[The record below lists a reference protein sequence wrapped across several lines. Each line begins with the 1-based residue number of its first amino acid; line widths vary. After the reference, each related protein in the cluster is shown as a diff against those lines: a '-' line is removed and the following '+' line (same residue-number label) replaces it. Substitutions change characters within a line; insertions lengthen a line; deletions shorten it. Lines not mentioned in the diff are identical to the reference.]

1 MTSRPFSCYLIGT
14 ESLLLSCAEALLEGG
29 HRILGVISD
38 APAVTQWCATNE
50 VRVLPPTG
58 YREELAA
65 SPFDYLLSI
74 TNLGVIP
81 PDVLRLPRRG
91 AINFHDGPLPR
102 FGGLYAPAWALMAA
116 EREYGITWH
125 LMTEGLDAGDIV
137 LQRRFP
143 VGQADTSLDLNT
155 RCLQAGVESFPELM
169 ALLARESLPRKPH
182 ELDRSTY
189 HGKAHRP
196 RALAWLDW
204 QRPRGEL
211 LALARAL
218 DFGEYANP
226 LAVPKLVNGGA
237 VVLARR
243 LQATGGGSGK
253 AGTVLAATGDTL
265 RIMATDGAVEA
276 SGLMTPDGAPLD
288 AAGALRALGL
298 DVLQALPP
306 VDAKRAGALEEFARR
321 AGPHEEWWVSRLTS
335 LEPIELP
342 YVDRRGATDGERCH
356 ESLALDARGDR
367 DVIARAFALYVARL
381 AGQSRFDLAY
391 REAGRVGAPAGL
403 DGFVAPRVPLRVRLE
418 RTATVEEADA
428 ALAREIEQVR
438 KRAGHARD
446 VMARH
451 PQLRSGA
458 RGGLGL
464 DIGIELVDRLEDRLP
479 AAGDLTLVLSARG
492 ESLWVHDATALTS
505 RQVATMARQ
514 FNGILSALGSGAR
527 MSGDR
532 KLPWTAL
539 PLLDAAER
547 RQVLETWNDT
557 ARAVREDACIHH
569 LVEQQVART
578 PDATAV
584 VFETGHYTYRELNA
598 RANQLAR
605 HLRAM
610 GAGPDMLVAISC
622 ERSLDLMVAVLG
634 VHKAGA
640 AYVPL
645 DPTYP
650 AERLRMMLEDS
661 QAGIV
666 LTQGPLLGEIPE
678 TAARVVCLDLDW
690 PEVARQDA
698 RNLAGGAS
706 PKDLAYC
713 IFTSGSTG
721 RPKGVMVEHRNVV
734 NFFAAMDD
742 RLGTD
747 PGVWLAVTSLSFD
760 ISVLELLWTLTR
772 GYKVVIHADE
782 NRAAGATA
790 GLANSHKRIDFSLFY
805 FSADGDPAA
814 QGAPGAGT
822 GGTGGTDPSTAR
834 YRLLLEGARFA
845 DKHGFSAVWTPERH
859 FHAFGGLY
867 PNPSV
872 TGAAIAATTTRI
884 GVRAGSCVLPLHHP
898 VRVAEEWAMVD
909 NLSNG
914 RVGISFAA
922 GWQPDDFLFQPENYA
937 NAKQRTVEL
946 METVRRLWRG
956 ETLSFPGPRGDVAVR
971 TLPRPVQRE
980 LPTWFTTAG
989 SPESYALAGKLGV
1002 NVLTHLLGQS
1012 IDELGDKITLYRKA
1026 RKAAGHRGDGQVSL
1040 MLHTFVGDSD
1050 EGVKEIVREPMKR
1063 YLATSISLI
1072 KGYAQA
1078 FPTFRKRADGSMPE
1092 TDLSALSDEE
1102 MDALLDYSFERYA
1115 ESSGL
1120 FGTVE
1125 SCAQVVDRLKGIGV
1139 DEVACLV
1146 DFGVDA
1152 ELTLKHLRHLN
1163 QLRAR
1168 TSRPRAA
1175 FADFSVA
1182 AQIARHEVTH
1192 LQCTPSMAGM
1202 LVATDRSRDA
1212 LRGLKALCIGGEA
1225 FPPSLAQELRRLV
1238 LGDVHNMYG
1247 PTETT
1252 IWSTMHTL
1260 DERPGAVPLGRPLA
1274 NTELF
1279 VLDPFGQPLPPGVPG
1294 ELCIGG
1300 AGVARGYWRRP
1311 ELTAERFVAHPFRR
1325 EPEARVYRTGDLV
1338 RWREDG
1344 TLDFLGRLD
1353 NQVKIRGFRIE
1364 LGEVEAA
1371 LCAHPLVREGVV
1383 AAREEAEGDKRLVA
1397 YVAWRAPASAD
1408 VAALRDHLR
1417 DTLPE
1422 FMVPSHFVEL
1432 AEIPRTPN
1440 GKTDRQR
1447 LPAPGVENAAVGA
1460 SAPPAEPSGAL
1471 EATIAGIWRD
1481 VLRLPAVG
1489 VHDNFFAIGG
1499 RSLLAVQVHSRL
1511 KQHLA
1516 RELSITDLFRFPTI
1530 RKLAAFLDGEGATA
1544 ASKSNAERALA
1555 RRDLIARRQRGTR
1568 SR

>member
-1 MTSRPFSCYLIGT
+1 MTTRPFSCYLIGT
-14 ESLLLSCAEALLEGG
+14 ESLLLSCAETLVEGG

-38 APAVTQWCATNE
+38 APAVSQWCAANE
-50 VRVLPPTG
+50 VRLIPTKSD
-58 YREELAA
+58 YRRLLGDA
-65 SPFDYLLSI
+65 PFDYLLSI
-74 TNLGVIP
+74 TNLAVVP
-81 PDVLRLPRRG
+81 PEVLALPRRG
-91 AINFHDGPLPR
+91 AVNFHDGPLPKY
-102 FGGLYAPAWALMAA
+102 GGLCAPAWALMEG
-116 EREYGITWH
+116 EREFGITWH
-125 LMTEGLDAGDIV
+125 LMTDGLDAGDIV

-143 VGQADTSLDLNT
+143 VGPSDTSLDLNT

-169 ALLARESLPRKPH
+169 GLLAREQLPRRRH
-182 ELDRSTY
+182 ELDRGTF
-189 HGKAHRP
+189 HGRANRP
-196 RALAWLDW
+196 RALAWIDW
-204 QRPRGEL
+204 TQPRSEL

-218 DFGEYANP
+218 DFGGYTNP
-226 LAVPKLVNGGA
+226 LTVPKLVSSQSLVLVGSLTALDGTSAAKGAPGTILSTSGGA
-237 VVLARR
+237 
-243 LQATGGGSGK
+243 
-253 AGTVLAATGDTL
+253 L
-265 RIMATDGAVEA
+265 RIAAADGVLEA
-276 SGLMTPDGAPLD
+276 SVLMTADGAPLD
-288 AAGALRALGL
+288 AAGALRELGVVVG
-298 DVLQALPP
+298 DALPAID
-306 VDAKRAGALEEFARR
+306 VARAQELDAFVARSGASENAWVARL
-321 AGPHEEWWVSRLTS
+321 SS
-335 LEPIELP
+335 LEPLELP
-342 YVDRRGATDGERCH
+342 YAERQAAMPRDRRY
-356 ESLALDARGDR
+356 ESFALDARGDR
-367 DVIARAFALYVARL
+367 DVITRAFALYMARL
-381 AGQSRFDLAY
+381 AGHPHFDLSF
-391 REAGRVGAPAGL
+391 REMGRSGAPAGL
-403 DGFVAPRVPLRVRLE
+403 ESFIAARVPLRVRLE
-418 RTATVEEADA
+418 RGATVDEADA
-428 ALAREIEQVR
+428 SLSRELEFVR
-438 KRAGHARD
+438 KRAGYARD
-446 VMARH
+446 VVVRH
-451 PQLRSGA
+451 PSLQSLVGQGPRLHVGV
-458 RGGLGL
+458 
-464 DIGIELVDRLEDRLP
+464 ELVDRLEDRMEP
-479 AAGDLTLVLSARG
+479 AGDLTLVLSAQG
-492 ESLWVHDATALTS
+492 ESLWVHDARVLPS

-514 FNGILSALGSGAR
+514 FAGILSSLGGVGEQAGKGAT
-527 MSGDR
+527 GDR
-532 KLPWTAL
+532 SMPWTSL

-547 RQVLETWNDT
+547 RQVLETWNAT
-557 ARAVREDACIHH
+557 AREVRQDTCVHH
-569 LVEQQVART
+569 LIEAQVART

-605 HLRAM
+605 HLRSL

-622 ERSLDLMVAVLG
+622 ERSLDMMVAVLG

-645 DPTYP
+645 DPSYP

-666 LTQGPLLGEIPE
+666 LTQGPLLGEIPD
-678 TAARVVCLDLDW
+678 TPARVICLDLDW
-690 PEVARQDA
+690 MEIARQDA
-698 RNLAGGAS
+698 GNLGGGAT
-706 PKDLAYC
+706 PADLAYC

-721 RPKGVMVEHRNVV
+721 RPKGVMVEHRNVI
-734 NFFAAMDD
+734 NFFAGMDE
-742 RLGTD
+742 RLGTEA
-747 PGVWLAVTSLSFD
+747 GTWLAVTSLSFD

-805 FSADGDPAA
+805 FSADGNE
-814 QGAPGAGT
+814 
-822 GGTGGTDPSTAR
+822 GGGER
-834 YRLLLEGARFA
+834 YRMLLEGAKFG

-872 TGAAIAATTTRI
+872 TGAAIAATTSRI
-884 GVRAGSCVLPLHHP
+884 CVRAGSVVLPLHHP
-898 VRVAEEWAMVD
+898 VRVAEEWAVVD

-922 GWQPDDFLFQPENYA
+922 GWQPDDFLFQPANYA
-937 NAKQRTVEL
+937 DAKNKTVE
-946 METVRRLWRG
+946 MIDQVRRLWRG
-956 ETLSFPGPRGDVAVR
+956 ETLTFPGPRGEVAVK
-971 TLPRPVQRE
+971 TLPRPIQPE
-980 LPTWFTTAG
+980 LPAWFTTAG
-989 SPESYALAGKLGV
+989 NPESYALAGKLGL
-1002 NVLTHLLGQS
+1002 NVLTHLLGQTV
-1012 IDELGDKITLYRKA
+1012 DELGDKITLYRKA
-1026 RKAAGHRGDGQVSL
+1026 RKAAGHRGDGQVAL
-1040 MLHTFVGDSD
+1040 MLHTFVGESE
-1050 EGVKEIVREPMKR
+1050 EGVKEIVRAPMKA

-1072 KGYAQA
+1072 KGYAAA
-1078 FPTFRKRADGSMPE
+1078 FPTFRKNADGSSPE
-1092 TDLSALSDEE
+1092 MDFAKLSADE

-1115 ESSGL
+1115 ETSGL

-1125 SCAQVVDRLKGIGV
+1125 SCAQTVDRLKGIGV

-1146 DFGVDA
+1146 DFGVET
-1152 ELTLKHLRHLN
+1152 ELALKHLKHLN

-1192 LQCTPSMAGM
+1192 LQCTPSMAAM

-1260 DERPGAVPLGRPLA
+1260 DDRPGAISLGRPIA
-1274 NTELF
+1274 NTEVF
-1279 VLDPFGQPLPPGVPG
+1279 VLDAFGQPLPPGVPG

-1300 AGVARGYWRRP
+1300 AGVARGYWRRA
-1311 ELTAERFVAHPFRR
+1311 ELTAERFIQHPFKR
-1325 EPEARVYRTGDLV
+1325 EAGARVYRTGDLV

-1353 NQVKIRGFRIE
+1353 TQVKIRGFRIE

-1371 LCAHPLVREGVV
+1371 LTAHPLVREGVV
-1383 AAREEAEGDKRLVA
+1383 TAREEVGGTLDKRLVA
-1397 YVAWRAPASAD
+1397 YVAWRDAATAD
-1408 VAALRDHLR
+1408 VGTLRDHLR

-1432 AEIPRTPN
+1432 TTLPRTPN
-1440 GKTDRQR
+1440 GKADRNR
-1447 LPAPGVENAAVGA
+1447 LPAPGVENAPVSLA
-1460 SAPPAEPSGAL
+1460 SAPAEPSGAL
-1471 EATIAGIWRD
+1471 ETTIAGIWKD
-1481 VLRLPAVG
+1481 VLRLPSVG

-1530 RKLAAFLDGEGATA
+1530 RKLAAFLDGEGASA

-1555 RRDLIARRQRGTR
+1555 RRDLIARRHRGTQ